1 MTKKELEMSIP
12 KISFDELFT
21 TQKQRDE
28 AKLEKV
34 QNISLDLIDEFP
46 NHPFKVLDND
56 EMDKLVD
63 SIKESNGVLVPSIV
77 RKKNNGRYEMVSG
90 HRRMR
95 ASQLLGLETIPSIVK
110 NLTDDEATIIM
121 VDSNIQR
128 EKLLPSE
135 KAFAYKMKMDA
146 LNNKGKRTDLTS
158 SQIATR
164 LDTASIIGKDN
175 GDSRDKVYRYIR
187 LTYLIPELLDMV
199 DEEKIALG
207 PAISLSYLNEDYQNS
222 LLDYIQYFDATP
234 SQGQANE
241 LKRLFQNNELEVH
254 KIKEIMMKEK
264 PNQVEKIKLDA
275 SRIREVLPR
284 SVREDKI
291 EDYVVKAIV
300 HYEKYLKQKNLG
312 AR

>member
-1 MTKKELEMSIP
+1 MLKKELEISIP
-12 KISFDELFT
+12 KISLAELFT

-34 QNISLDLIDEFP
+34 QNISIDLIDEFP
-46 NHPFKVLDND
+46 NHPFKVIDNE
-56 EMDKLVD
+56 EMENLVD
-63 SIKESNGVLVPSIV
+63 SIKESNGVLVPTIV
-77 RKKNNGRYEMVSG
+77 RQKENGRYEMISG

-95 ASQLLGLETIPSIVK
+95 ASQLLGLDTIPSIVK

-135 KAFAYKMKMDA
+135 KAFAYKMKLDA
-146 LNNKGKRTDLTS
+146 IKHQGKSTFRQSVGKLESSYVLGEEVGENGRTI
-158 SQIATR
+158 Q
-164 LDTASIIGKDN
+164 
-175 GDSRDKVYRYIR
+175 RYIR

-199 DEEKIALG
+199 DKERIAMG
-207 PAISLSYLNEDYQNS
+207 PAISISYLNEDFQNA

-241 LKRLFQNNELEVH
+241 LKKLFQDNKLEVQ

-264 PNQVEKIKLDA
+264 PNQVEKIKLNA
-275 SRIREVLPR
+275 NRLREVLPR
-284 SVREDKI
+284 NVRGDKI
-291 EDYVVKAIV
+291 EDYLVKAVV
-300 HYEKYLKQKNLG
+300 HYEKYLKQKSIDI
-312 AR
+312 R